1 MNKMIKILILLFF
14 IPSFSFAANDINN
27 ATKVALEFNTWY
39 LQQIE
44 KDVYPLLVSGSPEMS
59 EYVTAETLGKLH
71 KAVNSDDEFYDA
83 DFFTRSQ
90 DIGADWSKNVTVVS
104 SDLDPVCLNVYVAY
118 GKDMSHTVIDCMVKE
133 KGKWKIQSVAQQAI
147 VPNENLK

>member
-1 MNKMIKILILLFF
+1 MNNLLILLFF
-14 IPSFSFAANDINN
+14 ISSPVFAVSDINN
-27 ATKVALEFNTWY
+27 ATKAALEFNKWY

-44 KDVYPLLVSGSPEMS
+44 KDVYPLLGNRSPEMS

-90 DIGADWSKNVTVVS
+90 DIGADWPKNVIVVS
-104 SDLDPVCLNVYVAY
+104 SDLDPVCLNVYVSY

>member
-1 MNKMIKILILLFF
+1 MIRLLILLFF
-14 IPSFSFAANDINN
+14 IPSFSFASNDINN

-44 KDVYPLLVSGSPEMS
+44 KDVYPLLGSRSPEMS

-71 KAVNSDDEFYDA
+71 KAVNSDGEFYDT

-90 DIGADWSKNVTVVS
+90 DIGADWPKKVTVVS

-133 KGKWKIQSVAQQAI
+133 KRKWKIQSVAQQAI

>member
-1 MNKMIKILILLFF
+1 MSRLLILLFF
-14 IPSFSFAANDINN
+14 ISSPVFAVSDINN
-27 ATKVALEFNTWY
+27 ATKAALEFNKWY

-44 KDVYPLLVSGSPEMS
+44 KDVYPLLGNRSPEMS

-71 KAVNSDDEFYDA
+71 KAVNSDDGFYDA

-90 DIGADWSKNVTVVS
+90 DIGADWPKNVTVVS
-104 SDLDPVCLNVYVAY
+104 SDLDPVCLNVYVSY

>member
-1 MNKMIKILILLFF
+1 MSRLLILLFF
-14 IPSFSFAANDINN
+14 ISSPVFAVSDINN
-27 ATKVALEFNTWY
+27 ATKAALEFNKWY

-44 KDVYPLLVSGSPEMS
+44 KDVYPLLGNRSPEMS

-90 DIGADWSKNVTVVS
+90 DIGADWPKNVTVVS

-118 GKDMSHTVIDCMVKE
+118 GKNMSHTVIDCMVKE
-133 KGKWKIQSVAQQAI
+133 KGKWKIQSVAQQTI

>member
-1 MNKMIKILILLFF
+1 MSRLLILLFF
-14 IPSFSFAANDINN
+14 ISSPVFAVSDINN
-27 ATKVALEFNTWY
+27 ATKAALEFNKWY

-44 KDVYPLLVSGSPEMS
+44 KDVYPLLGNRSPEMS

-90 DIGADWSKNVTVVS
+90 DIEADWPKNVTVVS

-118 GKDMSHTVIDCMVKE
+118 GKDMYHTVIDCMVKE